1 MKIRFDSDD
10 KLPLNKQIKL
20 LSVTMVVRSIFEE
33 DVNVTRKSS

>member
-33 DVNVTRKSS
+33 DVNVTRKSF